1 MKNYLDANRSYTEA
15 INNVKQQQAQQES
28 SALGGLLNTG
38 ITAAA
43 TVFGGPIGGAV
54 ASQITKRNSRYGSY
68 GQIYQLSKRKE
79 AAGIVNPEEER
90 QIHDESVARQA
101 EENAREQLPLRPTV
115 AVQNLRR
122 VYLHPTP
129 FKNGKM
135 RTSFPSSFPEQKS
148 RGRK

>member
-1 MKNYLDANRSYTEA
+1 MAVTDRYTNY
-15 INNVKQQQAQQES
+15 Q
-28 SALGGLLNTG
+28 
-38 ITAAA
+38 
-43 TVFGGPIGGAV
+43 
-54 ASQITKRNSRYGSY
+54 
-68 GQIYQLSKRKE
+68 KRKE
-79 AAGIVNPEEER
+79 AAGIVNPEEEW